1 MGEIG
6 EYGTLAMTDGD
17 GVVVYMDV
25 YLPDDKELD
34 ILKGWMGTADTPYF
48 SDIVLEKAVFEE
60 GEKFMQNGQSLE
72 EALLAIEQRLSIYM
86 SE

>member
-1 MGEIG
+1 MGENG

-60 GEKFMQNGQSLE
+60 GEKFMQNGQRLE
-72 EALLAIEQRLSIYM
+72 ETLLAIEQRLSIYM